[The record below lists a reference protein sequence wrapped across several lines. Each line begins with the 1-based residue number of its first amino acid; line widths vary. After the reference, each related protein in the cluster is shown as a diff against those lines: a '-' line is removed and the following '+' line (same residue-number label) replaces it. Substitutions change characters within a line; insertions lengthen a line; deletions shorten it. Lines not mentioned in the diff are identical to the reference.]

1 MATDKFENKKLAIIG
16 GGHIGLALVEGL
28 INSGKI
34 TGSQL
39 IISNPSLSKIVHL
52 RKFGIEVT
60 SDNGTVAKKA
70 DWIFL
75 AIKPFVIDQVL
86 TEISDLTKGKL
97 IISLAAVVTI
107 DNIRKQIKNNA
118 EIVRIMPNMA
128 ISCNQGVIGM
138 FTKEISKGDKRRM
151 IELFSGLGLVI
162 EVNNEKSLD
171 MITLLSGC
179 GPAIVSK
186 FMEILAN
193 YGINIGLSSNESH
206 KIILQT
212 FKGTVALLEKKGI
225 FPYELIRSV
234 DTKGGITEAI
244 LSKLANEGIQTSFIK
259 AMNSGYT
266 KVKELDQT
274 LNNGWE
280 VTSSGNN

>member
-1 MATDKFENKKLAIIG
+1 MDKFESKKLAIIG

-39 IISNPSLSKIVHL
+39 IVANPSLSKIAHL
-52 RKFGIEVT
+52 KNQGVEIIL
-60 SDNGTVAKKA
+60 DNKTAAGKA

-75 AIKPFVIDQVL
+75 AVKPFVVRQVM
-86 TEISDLTKGKL
+86 TEISSSAKGKL

-107 DNIRKQIKNNA
+107 DNIRRQIKNNSV
-118 EIVRIMPNMA
+118 EIIRIMPNMA

-138 FTKEISKGDKRRM
+138 FTKEIPKGDRRQM
-151 IELFSGLGLVI
+151 KELFSKLGLVI

-171 MITLLSGC
+171 VITILSGC
-179 GPAIVSK
+179 GPALVSK

-193 YGINIGLSSNESH
+193 YGIEIGLSSDESH
-206 KIILQT
+206 KLILQT
-212 FKGTVALLEKKGI
+212 LKGTVALLEKKGI
-225 FPYELIRSV
+225 FPYELVRSV
-234 DTKGGITEAI
+234 ATKSGITEAI
-244 LSKLANEGIQTSFIK
+244 LNKIVKEGLQTSFIK

-266 KVKELDQT
+266 KVKELDQA
-274 LNNGWE
+274 LNNGLE
-280 VTSSGNN
+280 VTSNGNN